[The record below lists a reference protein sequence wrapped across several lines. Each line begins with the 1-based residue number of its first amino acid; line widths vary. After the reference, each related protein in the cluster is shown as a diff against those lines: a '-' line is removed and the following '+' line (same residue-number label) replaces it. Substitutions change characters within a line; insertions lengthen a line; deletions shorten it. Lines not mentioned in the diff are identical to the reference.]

1 MPPLGKDDASGSCCT
16 SSLPLNF
23 SIFVVPSKKLSCFS
37 AVPPVSG
44 WNQCVKCVAPLLM
57 AHDFTAMATAPAVVA
72 SIFSPLIMAWLTLLH
87 TAGRS
92 VARIRPRSKTRS
104 LKRPETR
111 FDGSRAGI
119 GLREFRIS
127 NALNLRY
134 AIGQCLGH
142 KSNGVEGNKEI

>member
-1 MPPLGKDDASGSCCT
+1 
-16 SSLPLNF
+16 
-23 SIFVVPSKKLSCFS
+23 
-37 AVPPVSG
+37 G

-57 AHDFTAMATAPAVVA
+57 AHDFTAMATASAVVP
-72 SIFSPLIMAWLTLLH
+72 SIFSPLIMAGLTLLN
-87 TAGRS
+87 TQGES
-92 VARIRPRSKTRS
+92 MARICSVSTTVS
-104 LKRPETR
+104 LKKTESLLE
-111 FDGSRAGI
+111 GSCERT